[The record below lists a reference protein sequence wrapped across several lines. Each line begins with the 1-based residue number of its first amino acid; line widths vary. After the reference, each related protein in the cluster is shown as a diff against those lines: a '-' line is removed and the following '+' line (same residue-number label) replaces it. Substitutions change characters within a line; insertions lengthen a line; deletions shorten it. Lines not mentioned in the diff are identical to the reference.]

1 MSLRFDRREVTEA
14 RRLGWLL
21 RDGRIAAKMSLREA
35 AKRLGLK
42 DVELSNIERGID
54 DPTDS
59 QLNAIIALFPTLQE
73 KK

>member
-14 RRLGWLL
+14 MRLGWIL
-21 RDGRIAAKMSLREA
+21 RDGRVAAKMSLREA

-42 DVELSNIERGID
+42 DLELSSIELGRM

-59 QLNAIIALFPTLQE
+59 QLNAICELFPWLQAPR
-73 KK
+73 